1 MLDAVTTT
9 SAVMPETTSVTS
21 RLPGAFDADHRGAGQ
36 GTTRALRLDHIFA
49 GRDTGERVAAVGSAG
64 GLTDLAAR
72 AIEQTELR
80 SGDNA
85 ALRVADAAR
94 QAVGLCQL
102 RGRDGRCQRDEQ
114 QA

>member
-1 MLDAVTTT
+1 MGAV
-9 SAVMPETTSVTS
+9 
-21 RLPGAFDADHRGAGQ
+21 DADHRGAGQ

-49 GRDTGERVAAVGSAG
+49 GRDPGERVAAVGSAG

-85 ALRVADAAR
+85 ALRVADAPR
-94 QAVGLCQL
+94 QAVGQ
-102 RGRDGRCQRDEQ
+102 RHVRSRDGRGQRDEQ
-114 QA
+114 QPRTSAVPPAIETE